1 MKFIRKL
8 FEPIELVYVG
18 FGNLFY
24 NLGLTLYETFL
35 FGSKFW
41 WWKIRFQYFI
51 NYIFSR
57 TNWIV
62 RRESGEFDYPEEN
75 FIYGETPCFTVK
87 QILEAIDCKPGDL
100 FIDLGCGRGLTVFY
114 SYFLKDLSAQGYEIL
129 PAFVR
134 KARKIANSIG
144 DEKVKFFE
152 KDILTADLSGAKII
166 YIAGTTFPEDFIQK
180 LNRKLRESPVG
191 CHIVT
196 LSYNLPDRYFNLY
209 REKVLYFTWGKSH
222 VYFHKRRDK
231 KTTGKGKKAGK

>member
-1 MKFIRKL
+1 MKLSIKKL
-8 FEPIELVYVG
+8 LEPIELVFIG

-24 NLGLTLYETFL
+24 NLGMTIYETFL
-35 FGSKFW
+35 FGGRSW

-62 RRESGEFDYPEEN
+62 RRESPEFDYPEEN

-87 QILEAIDCKPGDL
+87 NILDAIECEPGDL
-100 FIDLGCGRGLTVFY
+100 FVDLGCGRGLTVFY
-114 SYFLKDLSAQGYEIL
+114 AHFLKGLTTRGYELL

-134 KARKIANSIG
+134 KARKIANSID
-144 DEKVKFFE
+144 DEGVKFFE
-152 KDILTADLSGAKII
+152 NDVLDADLSGAKIV
-166 YIAGTTFPEDFIQK
+166 YIAGTTFPDDFIRK
-180 LNRKLRESPVG
+180 LNRKLREAPPG

-196 LSYNLPDRYFNLY
+196 LSYHLPDKYFNLY
-209 REKVLYFTWGKSH
+209 REMLLYFSWGKSH

-231 KTTGKGKKAGK
+231 KEQKKMI